1 MYLSLC
7 YDANDR
13 IFVEMKSCYDYKLP
27 YNKEGWTCEHFSV
40 QVIKKYII
48 EYLRSTQEHT
58 DQGEIG
64 QSVCKCT
71 VVAHNNNVVQYIYY
85 VLIL

>member
-1 MYLSLC
+1 MLWLQTTLQGRV
-7 YDANDR
+7 N
-13 IFVEMKSCYDYKLP
+13 MW
-27 YNKEGWTCEHFSV
+27 NFSV

-71 VVAHNNNVVQYIYY
+71 VVAHDNNVVQYIYY
-85 VLIL
+85 VLLL